1 MPLIRVSEEV
11 RSKLIKLQGRLQAIK
26 GRRISIN
33 DVIEYLLEREERLTP
48 DDIELVKSFKG
59 SDSRRYT
66 SLLATAYAVK
76 ESKPWSKVMA
86 ELRSECGAD
95 VDSASDEQLECII
108 RYLEPKVGLSSET
121 PTS

>member
-26 GRRISIN
+26 GRRVSIN
-33 DVIEYLLEREERLTP
+33 DVIEYLLEREERLAP

-59 SDSRRYT
+59 SDSRRYA

-95 VDSASDEQLECII
+95 VDSATDEQLKCIVG
-108 RYLEPKVGLSSET
+108 YLERKVGVE
-121 PTS
+121 